1 MGRKPLKTSLK
12 AFLVRRRMKWAEST
26 YKERERKYRYLM
38 GVFDQL
44 REEGNEHM
52 FSTKKFGEREVF
64 AFETWMMNK
73 DLDPATKKKYR
84 NMVNDLLMWNGNYVY
99 DTLLQR
105 GDISNTV
112 PDKEIKTISNQDFQK
127 LLKYGKQNR
136 STWEGQLGYFMVAMY
151 GYCALRN
158 KELRLAYLEDIDT
171 KNWVYTVRHPKGE
184 GKYGKQ
190 RTIPI
195 VLPLRPIV
203 QEYLIQRKAHLLQH
217 EIEEAEPLIPHISK
231 QNEVSFYYSTKLS
244 GIARNIAAST
254 GVQFQ
259 IRTLRASCA
268 QILKDQGLPIET
280 ISKFLGHSNTKTTEK
295 YYARIRDEQ
304 MFKDINN
311 LYEKPTPQNND
322 YDLIY
327 V

>member
-1 MGRKPLKTSLK
+1 
-12 AFLVRRRMKWAEST
+12 MKWAETT

-44 REEGNEHM
+44 RDEGNEHM
-52 FSTKKFGEREVF
+52 FSTKKFGEPEVF
-64 AFETWMMNK
+64 AFETWMIK
-73 DLDPATKKKYR
+73 QGLDPRTKKKYR
-84 NMVNDLLMWNGNYVY
+84 AMVNDLLIWNGNYAY
-99 DTLLQR
+99 DQLLQR
-105 GDISNTV
+105 GDIVNTV

-127 LLKYGKQNR
+127 LLKHGKQDRN
-136 STWEGQLGYFMVAMY
+136 TWDGQLGYFMVAMY

-158 KELRLAYLEDIDT
+158 KELRLANLEDIDT

-190 RTIPI
+190 RSIPI
-195 VLPLRPIV
+195 VQPLRPIV
-203 QEYLIQRKAHLLQH
+203 QEYLVQRKAHLLRH
-217 EIEEAEPLIPHISK
+217 GIEDAKPLIPSITK
-231 QNEVSFYYSTKLS
+231 KNGILEVSFYSDNKLRT
-244 GIARNIAAST
+244 IARNMSATS

-259 IRTLRASCA
+259 IKTLRASCA

-295 YYARIRDEQ
+295 FYARIRDEQ

-311 LYEKPTPQNND
+311 LYRQPEEPDNK
-322 YDLIY
+322 YSLIY